1 MTADDIEQDA
11 LECWALYRTMAR
23 QEARNS
29 ECVPSME
36 VWVIAYAA
44 GVELGRELERQDCAL
59 LADGLCA
66 VGVAEAI
73 RARVDFDDDTED
85 ADEE

>member
-1 MTADDIEQDA
+1 MTTDDIEQDA
-11 LECWALYRTMAR
+11 LECWDLYRTMAR

-36 VWVIAYAA
+36 VWVIAYCA
-44 GVELGRELERQDCAL
+44 GVELGRSLERQDCAL

-73 RARVDFDDDTED
+73 RAREDLDDEQED
-85 ADEE
+85 ADD